1 MHTLRWLYGKT
12 WRIPDK
18 LRMNLSYKLV
28 NSPVGVLKLVA
39 SEKGLVAVPSWP
51 SIHGVSGQDSAVAN
65 LSLFSVSI

>member
-1 MHTLRWLYGKT
+1 VHTLRWFYGKT

-39 SEKGLVAVPSWP
+39 SEKDLVAVLWENDDPRR
-51 SIHGVSGQDSAVAN
+51 VR
-65 LSLFSVSI
+65 LSDLRPGLL